1 MYLQIIPLVGAML
14 LSTVQFNH
22 QSGQLSRSN
31 GRLTVVITGFHSDAG
46 EVSVAL
52 FNEATAFPKHPEKAV
67 AILYSRITHGKSEA
81 IFENLSPGQYAI
93 SVFHDENNNK
103 KMDSNFFGVPKEGVG
118 ASNNAKGHLGPPKY
132 QDAKFIFT
140 GPDLTMS
147 ITITYL

>member
-1 MYLQIIPLVGAML
+1 MYLQIIPLVGAMF
-14 LSTVQFNH
+14 LSIVQSKH
-22 QSGQLSRSN
+22 QSGLLFQST
-31 GRLTVVITGFHSDAG
+31 GRLTVVITGLHSDAG

-52 FNEATAFPKHPEKAV
+52 FNEAAAFPKHPEKAV
-67 AILYSRITHGKSEA
+67 AILYSKIRNGKSEA
-81 IFENLSPGQYAI
+81 VFENLSPGEYAI

-132 QDAKFIFT
+132 QDAKFVFI